1 VNSVN
6 SVPSC
11 PGGGARVGLEGLV
24 LGHHRPGDAGEFV
37 GHGDSQHGGVK
48 AVAVGVYPGLD
59 AVTRGLVAFRGGDR
73 RAGALDEEPA
83 QRALAVLGDAA
94 EARARLIS
102 RARSANSLRSSR
114 AQALSW
120 ALAVL
125 RERMKSRGR
134 PLVASKR
141 LNASNGLDEITPPKS
156 HNTARTGLVFS
167 VMVLAV

>member
-1 VNSVN
+1 VN

-48 AVAVGVYPGLD
+48 AIAVGVYPGLD

-94 EARARLIS
+94 EARSASSPSRS
-102 RARSANSLRSSR
+102 RNNTRGSCRAR
-114 AQALSW
+114 
-120 ALAVL
+120 VL
-125 RERMKSRGR
+125 IGTERGR
-134 PLVASKR
+134 ARPDASR
-141 LNASNGLDEITPPKS
+141 IARASARSFFCTP
-156 HNTARTGLVFS
+156 T
-167 VMVLAV
+167 

>member
-102 RARSANSLRSSR
+102 RARSATTPSRSRNNTRGSCR
-114 AQALSW
+114 AR
-120 ALAVL
+120 VL
-125 RERMKSRGR
+125 IGTERGR
-134 PLVASKR
+134 ARPDASR
-141 LNASNGLDEITPPKS
+141 IARASARSFFCTP
-156 HNTARTGLVFS
+156 T
-167 VMVLAV
+167 

>member
-1 VNSVN
+1 MN

-94 EARARLIS
+94 D
-102 RARSANSLRSSR
+102 ARSASSLRSSR